1 MMPVRAEFLMTTC
14 QTAAAPVVK
23 AEVAARW
30 PDFRFAYSRP
40 GFLTFR
46 LPKDHRLRAD
56 FELGCAF
63 VRSHAFSLGRIAGDD
78 DRQRAAAAWELVKGL
93 PIDRVHVWSRDRCEP
108 GYRGFEPRITDED
121 RRIYQLLI
129 DSCPTR
135 RLSAGPEQLD
145 QPAQPGE
152 LVFDCVVVD
161 PGVWYAGFHRVR
173 TGPSQYPGGLWP
185 LVLPENAVSR
195 AWLKMEEALRWSQLP
210 IGPGARV
217 AEIGSAPGGASQAL
231 LARGCHVLGIDPAE
245 MDAAVVAHP
254 NFTHLRKRSTH
265 VRRREFRKIRWLV
278 ADMNVAPN
286 YTLSAVEGIV
296 THSEVSVRGLILT
309 LKLIEWEMAYRV
321 EEYLDR
327 VRGWGYN
334 IVRARQLQF
343 NRREL
348 CVAAL
353 QKPFLRKS

>member
-1 MMPVRAEFLMTTC
+1 MTPVRAEFVMMTC

-23 AEVAARW
+23 SEVAAHW

-46 LPKDHRLRAD
+46 LPENHRLRAD

-63 VRSHAFSLGRIAGDD
+63 VRSHAFSLGRIAGSDD
-78 DRQRAAAAWELVKGL
+78 QQRAAAAWEMVKTL
-93 PIDRVHVWSRDRCEP
+93 PIERVHVWSRDRCEP
-108 GYRGFEPRITDED
+108 GYRGFEPRITEED
-121 RRIYQLLI
+121 RRIHRLLI
-129 DSCPTR
+129 DARPGAR
-135 RLSAGPEQLD
+135 MPAKAEQFE
-145 QPAQPGE
+145 QPAEPGQ

-173 TGPSQYPGGLWP
+173 PGPSQYPGGLWP

-195 AWLKMEEALRWSQLP
+195 AWLKMEEALQWSQLP
-210 IGPGARV
+210 IGQGARV

-245 MDAAVVAHP
+245 MDASVLTHP
-254 NFTHLRKRSTH
+254 NFTHLRRRSTQ

-296 THSEVSVRGLILT
+296 THAEVSVRGLILT
-309 LKLIEWEMAYRV
+309 LKLIEWEMASRV
-321 EEYLDR
+321 AEYLDR

-353 QKPFLRKS
+353 QKPFQRKS